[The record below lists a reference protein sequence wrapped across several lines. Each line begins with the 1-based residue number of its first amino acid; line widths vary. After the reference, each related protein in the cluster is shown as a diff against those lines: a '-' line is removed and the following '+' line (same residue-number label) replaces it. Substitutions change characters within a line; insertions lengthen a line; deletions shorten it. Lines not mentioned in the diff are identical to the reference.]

1 MKVSAP
7 IHIIKGSDPVLVADR
22 LSAVVDE
29 LVGER
34 DRTETV
40 DELSGDDY
48 ECAAIAM
55 AAASV
60 SMFGERVV
68 VARNAG
74 RFGAD
79 EVGPLLT
86 YLADPNPTSVVVV
99 AWEKPVAVNSKPL
112 PKKLTDAVK
121 AAGGV
126 IHDSDPPVQA
136 KQRSAWLD
144 SRLAD
149 SPVALT
155 PAAKQLIADRFGE
168 DVGRVGG
175 VLGVLEA
182 SFPAG
187 TKLGPD
193 DVEPFLGDAGSVPP
207 WELTD
212 AIDGGNVALAVERLQ
227 RMLRGDRHPL
237 QVMATLQTHYERI
250 LRLDG
255 AGCRSEADAAAL
267 LGMKGSTFPAKKA
280 LGAANRL
287 GGKGVASAIRLLA
300 RADADLRGA
309 SAWQPELVM
318 EVLVARLARLS
329 GRR

>member
-1 MKVSAP
+1 MSAP

-144 SRLAD
+144 SRLTD

>member
-1 MKVSAP
+1 MRNAP
-7 IHIIKGSDPVLVADR
+7 IHVVKGSDPVLVVDR
-22 LSAVVDE
+22 LAAVVDE

-34 DRTETV
+34 DRTEAV
-40 DELSGDDY
+40 DELAGDDY
-48 ECAAIAM
+48 ECGAIAM

-60 SMFGERVV
+60 SMFGDRIV

-74 RFGAD
+74 RFSTE
-79 EVGPLLT
+79 EVAPLVA

-99 AWEKPVAVNSKPL
+99 AWEKPVAATAKPF
-112 PKKLTDAVK
+112 PKKLADALK

-136 KQRSAWLD
+136 KQRSAWLEA
-144 SRLAD
+144 RLVG
-149 SPVALT
+149 SSVVLSSS
-155 PAAKQLIADRFGE
+155 AKQLVAARFGE
-168 DVGRVGG
+168 DVARVGG
-175 VLGVLEA
+175 VLAVLEA
-182 SFPAG
+182 SFPTGA
-187 TKLGPD
+187 KLGPE
-193 DVEPFLGDAGSVPP
+193 DVEPFLGEGGSVPP

-212 AIDGGNVALAVERLQ
+212 AIDSGNVATAVERLQ

-237 QVMATLQTHYERI
+237 QLMATLQTHYERI

-255 AGCRSEADAAAL
+255 AGCRSEQEAAAL
-267 LGMKGSTFPAKKA
+267 LGLKGSTFPAKKA
-280 LGAANRL
+280 LGTANRL
-287 GGKGVASAIRLLA
+287 GGQGVARAIRLLA
-300 RADADLRGA
+300 QADVDLRGA